1 MRDILIAVLI
11 VDSLSLI
18 GLILLQRGKGADAGA
33 AFGGGGGSGGG
44 ASDTL
49 FGSRGSATFLSRLT
63 AALAIVFFLTT
74 MALAYYSAKREAP
87 KSAAESVVEQTA
99 PKKEAP
105 AVPGSAPKQD
115 KVPDVPK

>member
-18 GLILLQRGKGADAGA
+18 GLILLQRGKGAEAGA
-33 AFGGGGGSGGG
+33 AFGGGGGG

-105 AVPGSAPKQD
+105 AVPDSAPEQD
-115 KVPDVPK
+115 QVPEVPK

>member
-18 GLILLQRGKGADAGA
+18 GLILLQRGKGAEAGA
-33 AFGGGGGSGGG
+33 AFGGGGG

-87 KSAAESVVEQTA
+87 KSAAESVVEQVA

-105 AVPGSAPKQD
+105 AVPDSAPKQD
-115 KVPDVPK
+115 KVPEVPR

>member
-33 AFGGGGGSGGG
+33 AFGGGGGG

-63 AALAIVFFLTT
+63 AVLAVVFFLTT
-74 MALAYYSAKREAP
+74 MALAYYSAKRETP

-105 AVPGSAPKQD
+105 AVPGTAKQQE

>member
-33 AFGGGGGSGGG
+33 AFGGGGGG

-63 AALAIVFFLTT
+63 AVLAVVFFLTT
-74 MALAYYSAKREAP
+74 MALAYYSAKRETP

-105 AVPGSAPKQD
+105 AVPGAAKQQE

>member
-18 GLILLQRGKGADAGA
+18 GLILIQRGKGAEAGA
-33 AFGGGGGSGGG
+33 AFGGGGGGG

-63 AALAIVFFLTT
+63 AVLAIVFFLTT

-87 KSAAESVVEQTA
+87 RSAAESVVEQPA
-99 PKKEAP
+99 PAKEAP
-105 AVPGSAPKQD
+105 AAPGGAPKQD
-115 KVPDVPK
+115 SVPEVPK